1 MPNQIARR
9 TAVFLLALPLLAA
22 CGTPAQPQSA
32 GGVADLSVAAPAQQ
46 SQAAQAPSLATP
58 STQTTQSALS
68 TQTTQA
74 QPSLTAPAPAAALVF
89 QIASGQSKAAFR
101 VREQLAGRSLPNDAV
116 GTTSNVTGQLVIQ
129 PDGTLVADASKI
141 TVDMASLATDSGMR
155 DNFIKSNTLNTR
167 QFPTATFVPTKAEGL
182 PNPLPAAGTVS
193 FKLTGLMTVH
203 GVQKEVTWDVTATR
217 GGTSLTGTATT
228 AFKFGDFGMTPPKA
242 PAVLSVVDEI
252 RLEVNLVANQGQ

>member
-1 MPNQIARR
+1 MRNPLARR
-9 TAVFLLALPLLAA
+9 NAVFLLALPLLAA
-22 CGTPAQPQSA
+22 CGSPAHTQSA
-32 GGVADLSVAAPAQQ
+32 AGVADLSVAPPAQQ
-46 SQAAQAPSLATP
+46 SQASQAPSVATQG
-58 STQTTQSALS
+58 TQTTQAA
-68 TQTTQA
+68 QATQA

-89 QIASGQSKAAFR
+89 QIASGQSKATFR
-101 VREQLAGRSLPNDAV
+101 VREQLAGRSLPNDAE

-129 PDGTLVADASKI
+129 PDGTVLADASKI
-141 TVDMASLATDSGMR
+141 SVDMTSLATDSGMR

-167 QFPTATFVPTKAEGL
+167 QFPSATFVPTKAEGL
-182 PNPLPAAGTVS
+182 PNPLPASGTVS

-217 GGTSLTGTATT
+217 EGTRLTGTATT